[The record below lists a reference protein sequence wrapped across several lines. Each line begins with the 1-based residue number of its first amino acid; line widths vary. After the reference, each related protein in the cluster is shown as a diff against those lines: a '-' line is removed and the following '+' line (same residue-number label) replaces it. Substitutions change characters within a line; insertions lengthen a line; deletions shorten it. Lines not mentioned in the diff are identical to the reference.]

1 MTRGPSGSTEDH
13 RHEGRLRALGQLLD
27 GLGYLADGLVVLAVA
42 GGLEVTGLRR
52 APLPG
57 SNPLRVA
64 LRREAPPVPA
74 EPELTAALFTWEELD
89 TVSAEL
95 HRHDE
100 R

>member
-13 RHEGRLRALGQLLD
+13 RHEARLRALGQLLD
-27 GLGYLADGLVVLAVA
+27 DSGYVADGLAILAVA

-57 SNPLRVA
+57 SNPLRAA
-64 LRREAPPVPA
+64 LRRETLPAPPAPEPA
-74 EPELTAALFTWEELD
+74 ATLFTWEELD
-89 TVSAEL
+89 TVDAEL
-95 HRHDE
+95 RRHDE